1 MIPKFVILILLPI
14 LLTVVYLGSADEN
27 VVGIVSLGIML
38 VGLFATMVIRTPVWG
53 ALMLII
59 ALHWFQ
65 LEGISHS
72 IYVMFLAC
80 FAYMVYLIRV
90 GDHKADRT
98 WLLMGASQ
106 LLFFAL
112 VFALKPYSLM
122 MIFFFVDATALLF
135 FLGCGLVRWDSSKV
149 QALLTVHVWFM
160 VIWAFVER
168 AISLELRIE
177 GPSLSS
183 TNFAVLLAVSWTIWL
198 VNGLLSNK
206 TNVVWLCVM
215 TVLVLMSILFSGTRM
230 GILGMGLGGALC
242 ALCKLMILQRERVVG
257 ILVKFGFIMGFLAI
271 LAVILW
277 NILPDDMFLKKGFE
291 TFLSG
296 KLDAS
301 SMGRIAAWYTAWT
314 IMKTHPIWGA
324 GPGNFLLYNIEL
336 LQRYHFIP
344 VVQTLP
350 RLGHAHNLFLMVLSD
365 YGLVG
370 FAALSVVCGTCA
382 VRLIRY
388 IRKAWDGFGFALLC
402 GGIVTLFL
410 GLFDVFPLFPSSLGW
425 GAWYMGV
432 LFSLRTGD
440 ESRTG
445 GDK

>member
-1 MIPKFVILILLPI
+1 
-14 LLTVVYLGSADEN
+14 
-27 VVGIVSLGIML
+27 
-38 VGLFATMVIRTPVWG
+38 
-53 ALMLII
+53 
-59 ALHWFQ
+59 
-65 LEGISHS
+65 
-72 IYVMFLAC
+72 
-80 FAYMVYLIRV
+80 
-90 GDHKADRT
+90 
-98 WLLMGASQ
+98 
-106 LLFFAL
+106 
-112 VFALKPYSLM
+112 
-122 MIFFFVDATALLF
+122 
-135 FLGCGLVRWDSSKV
+135 
-149 QALLTVHVWFM
+149 
-160 VIWAFVER
+160 
-168 AISLELRIE
+168 
-177 GPSLSS
+177 
-183 TNFAVLLAVSWTIWL
+183 
-198 VNGLLSNK
+198 
-206 TNVVWLCVM
+206 
-215 TVLVLMSILFSGTRM
+215 
-230 GILGMGLGGALC
+230 
-242 ALCKLMILQRERVVG
+242 VVG

-432 LFSLRTGD
+432 LYSLRTGD